1 MKSLI
6 GCNIILRRENY
17 KKITVLLEK
26 IDSIKC
32 INSFI
37 GEENI
42 SKNLVNIERVIGSG
56 VNGEVLSIKL
66 TGHDELIAVKT
77 IPITKTDHDH
87 IIKYIDGN
95 INIVYALAEIKAL
108 DICTQYVLTNK
119 SPHFNIMYKYL
130 LCKNCQY
137 FDIKVQEK
145 TFIDYVDPLCKD
157 ILDKIKKDNAI
168 KEGNHINRCYKIKDI
183 QEYNKKSKK
192 VISQYC
198 VYIFNERANG
208 DMQYLL
214 NCDLTFN
221 NLKIYL
227 FQIFSALN
235 LCYIENEMSHHD
247 LHCKNILFVN
257 DEYKD
262 VDHDLYNIIIEN
274 DDKTETKTIPV
285 KLPLNGKMLR
295 IWDFGRVNIQ
305 GKIHIISSP
314 YFRENKKVRFMKDVE
329 KIFNDA
335 QLGLKNNPII
345 RSNDDFIKFI
355 DEIIK
360 KYNENGY
367 FSLMNYLIE
376 KINEINTTCNS
387 ERFRYNF

>member
-37 GEENI
+37 EEENI

-56 VNGEVLSIKL
+56 VNGEVLSITL
-66 TGHDELIAVKT
+66 TGHDELIVVKT

-157 ILDKIKKDNAI
+157 ILNKIKKDNAI

-183 QEYNKKSKK
+183 QEYNKKSP
-192 VISQYC
+192 
-198 VYIFNERANG
+198 
-208 DMQYLL
+208 D
-214 NCDLTFN
+214 
-221 NLKIYL
+221 
-227 FQIFSALN
+227 
-235 LCYIENEMSHHD
+235 
-247 LHCKNILFVN
+247 
-257 DEYKD
+257 
-262 VDHDLYNIIIEN
+262 
-274 DDKTETKTIPV
+274 
-285 KLPLNGKMLR
+285 
-295 IWDFGRVNIQ
+295 
-305 GKIHIISSP
+305 
-314 YFRENKKVRFMKDVE
+314 
-329 KIFNDA
+329 
-335 QLGLKNNPII
+335 
-345 RSNDDFIKFI
+345 
-355 DEIIK
+355 
-360 KYNENGY
+360 
-367 FSLMNYLIE
+367 FSLKEN
-376 KINEINTTCNS
+376 NN
-387 ERFRYNF
+387 